1 MKSFV
6 AFFCENWEFKQAW
19 TFLGLKGSEREVAE
33 AFTSVDKNNSG
44 LIDIDEFK
52 NTIKNERMAE
62 LSLTTVLEK
71 MGVNIAN
78 ANGAFDAFKAT
89 AQRRR
94 IMKKTYEDNVITGS
108 TTTKRGRPESL

>member
-1 MKSFV
+1 MFWNE
-6 AFFCENWEFKQAW
+6 FFCSFFFENWEFKQAW
-19 TFLGLKGSEREVAE
+19 TFLGLKGSEREVTE
-33 AFTSVDKNNSG
+33 AFIFVD
-44 LIDIDEFK
+44 
-52 NTIKNERMAE
+52 KNERMAE
-62 LSLTTVLEK
+62 LSLTI
-71 MGVNIAN
+71 VNIAN

>member
-1 MKSFV
+1 MQQHFY
-6 AFFCENWEFKQAW
+6 FENWEFKQAW

-62 LSLTTVLEK
+62 LLLTTVLEK
-71 MGVNIAN
+71 MGVNLAN
-78 ANGAFDAFKAT
+78 ANGQFDAFKAT

-94 IMKKTYEDNVITGS
+94 IMETDWKA
-108 TTTKRGRPESL
+108 